1 MHIRETSLIGWKI
14 IETKLADSKKFFP
27 SNLTRKN
34 TPHDEEQQNVL
45 RLFFAKN
52 KLNKRQNFMKT
63 KLLFLIIATFIG
75 INTISAQTEK
85 EVARIRNEV
94 TLINKN
100 AKTYSKINKDVEG
113 ISLEGTTATYFVS
126 GKGLKKIT
134 AKLYG
139 ETYNASVELFY
150 SGEQLI
156 FAYQKMNRYDTQI
169 GLEKPVKVVKVEEKR
184 LYFVNENMV
193 KLLIGKA
200 NIKKSND
207 KWQESVDEIIDIANK
222 LKTAYED

>member
-1 MHIRETSLIGWKI
+1 
-14 IETKLADSKKFFP
+14 
-27 SNLTRKN
+27 
-34 TPHDEEQQNVL
+34 
-45 RLFFAKN
+45 
-52 KLNKRQNFMKT
+52 MKT

-75 INTISAQTEK
+75 INPIFAQTEK

-100 AKTYSKINKDVEG
+100 AKTYNKINKDIEG
-113 ISLEGTTATYFVS
+113 ISLEGTQATYFVS
-126 GKGLKKIT
+126 GRGLKKIT

-169 GLEKPVKVVKVEEKR
+169 GFDKPVKVVKVDEKR
-184 LYFVNENMV
+184 FYFSGEEMI
-193 KLLIGKA
+193 KLLVGKV
-200 NIKKSND
+200 NIKKS
-207 KWQESVDEIIDIANK
+207 KQWEESESNIKDLAKK
-222 LKTAYED
+222 LKDAYENDL